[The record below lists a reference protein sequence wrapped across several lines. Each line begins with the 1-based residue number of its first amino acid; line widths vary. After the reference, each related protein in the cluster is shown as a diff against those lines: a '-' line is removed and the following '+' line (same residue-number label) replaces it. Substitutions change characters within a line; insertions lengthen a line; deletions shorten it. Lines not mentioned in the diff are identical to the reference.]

1 MEVSEKNR
9 VFRLLDF
16 NTGLSFSLDGYV
28 YEVVEDGANYSG
40 SRMKAQN
47 RILWMTKEFVT
58 LSWEI
63 YKC

>member
-47 RILWMTKEFVT
+47 RIL
-58 LSWEI
+58 
-63 YKC
+63 